1 MATGIAANKVTDII
15 AQCTSWAEGL
25 LSSANGALE
34 TLAATEISQS
44 YPYYI
49 GSVSLEDISNYI
61 NEIPRPN
68 DIVLDPSPPLA
79 AMVLPITHPVK
90 PDTTMPILGAMRDIV
105 LPDIPTV
112 VFPSIDITP
121 PVYNI
126 PAPTQWNFDISA
138 IPISD
143 DPLVMEMISRL
154 TKNIRYGGTGLSETV
169 ETAIWDRDLERNEQ
183 TLQDSIDKLT
193 QVWAKTGFSLP
204 DGMLAHSIAE
214 LQVEYENRRI
224 DRSREI
230 SIEQAKLEQVNLFKS
245 IELGISLTT
254 KIIELLIQYEKLSL
268 ECQELTAKYANE
280 YIKIQLEAYIARVEA
295 YKALAQAY
303 EVIIRAELAKVEIYK
318 AQIEGQKLIGDINQ
332 QTVQIYS
339 EKMKAIAIMVDAYKS
354 EIQAMTAE
362 VEMEKTKIE
371 ANKLQFDAWA
381 KKAEVLVA
389 KYNGAVEMY
398 KSESLVNISKAEAIN
413 KANEAEAKIN
423 LAYVELKVKSLEANN
438 REMDLKA
445 QIVMEA
451 QKGVAQAYSNM
462 AAGLMAAISAHSS
475 LGYSES
481 MSGNL
486 TG

>member
-1 MATGIAANKVTDII
+1 MATGVAANKVTDII
-15 AQCTSWAEGL
+15 AQLSGWAEGL

-34 TLAATEISQS
+34 TLAATEISPS
-44 YPYYI
+44 HPYYI
-49 GSVSLEDISNYI
+49 GSVSLEDISHYL
-61 NEIPRPN
+61 N
-68 DIVLDPSPPLA
+68 DISRPGDLALDTAPA
-79 AMVLPITHPVK
+79 VIAMTLPITHPVK

-121 PVYNI
+121 PIYNI

-154 TKNIRYGGTGLSETV
+154 TKNIRYGGTGLSEAV
-169 ETAIWDRDLERNEQ
+169 ETAIWNRDLERNEQ
-183 TLQDSIDKLT
+183 QLQDTTDKMV
-193 QVWAKTGFSLP
+193 QAWAKMGFTLP

-214 LQVEYENRRI
+214 VQKEYMNKML
-224 DRSREI
+224 DRTREI
-230 SIEQAKLEQVNLFKS
+230 AIKQAELEQVNLFKS

-389 KYNGAVEMY
+389 KYNGEVDMY

-438 REMDLKA
+438 RAMDLKA
-445 QIVMEA
+445 NILMEA
-451 QKGVAQAYSNM
+451 QKGVATAYSSM
-462 AAGLMAAISAHSS
+462 AAGLMAAISAHSQ
-475 LGYSES
+475 LGYSET
-481 MSGNL
+481 MSGQL
-486 TG
+486 